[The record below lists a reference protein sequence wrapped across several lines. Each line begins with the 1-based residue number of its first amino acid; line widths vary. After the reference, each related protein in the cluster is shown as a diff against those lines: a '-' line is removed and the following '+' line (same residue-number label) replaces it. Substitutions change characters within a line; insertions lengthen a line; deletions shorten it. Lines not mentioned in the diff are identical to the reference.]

1 MNLTQRTREIVDNCR
16 FCWMCRHVCPVGNV
30 TGQERNNAR
39 ARALAVSLV
48 ARGAQP
54 LEDIVDNLYECTL
67 CGACTNNCV
76 TGWDPKVF
84 VQEVKTEAALSGL
97 MPAYIS
103 ELLERYMR
111 TGNVYGAE
119 AVLPAGGAGDTAV
132 FFGQDAAC
140 KSPGFCNK
148 VMRLLA
154 AAGEDPAVA
163 DCIDSGAALWFL
175 TGKTRETQEAAKK
188 CAALLSGYQ
197 TVVVYDPVDLAF
209 MLHEYR
215 EWGIEV
221 AAKLIGLGEYL
232 LSLLQEGKLRVKKG
246 RRVYTLQDSYA
257 AARDLDD
264 VTTGRT
270 LIGRVGKNK
279 EMLLHGKEANMA
291 GSLLMHEYMPDV
303 MEGIAR
309 ARWREAVNTDC
320 RTLVTCSPAEYV
332 LLNMTAP
339 EGCRAISLEELLLEN
354 MEETRWI

>member
-1 MNLTQRTREIVDNCR
+1 M
-16 FCWMCRHVCPVGNV
+16 
-30 TGQERNNAR
+30 
-39 ARALAVSLV
+39 
-48 ARGAQP
+48 
-54 LEDIVDNLYECTL
+54 
-67 CGACTNNCV
+67 
-76 TGWDPKVF
+76 
-84 VQEVKTEAALSGL
+84 
-97 MPAYIS
+97 
-103 ELLERYMR
+103 
-111 TGNVYGAE
+111 
-119 AVLPAGGAGDTAV
+119 
-132 FFGQDAAC
+132 
-140 KSPGFCNK
+140 
-148 VMRLLA
+148 
-154 AAGEDPAVA
+154 A
-163 DCIDSGAALWFL
+163 DCIDSGTALWFL

-221 AAKLIGLGEYL
+221 GAKLIGLGEYL
-232 LSLLQEGKLRVKKG
+232 LSLLQEDKLRVIKG

-257 AARDLDD
+257 AARDLDH

-270 LIGRVGKNK
+270 LNGRVGKNK